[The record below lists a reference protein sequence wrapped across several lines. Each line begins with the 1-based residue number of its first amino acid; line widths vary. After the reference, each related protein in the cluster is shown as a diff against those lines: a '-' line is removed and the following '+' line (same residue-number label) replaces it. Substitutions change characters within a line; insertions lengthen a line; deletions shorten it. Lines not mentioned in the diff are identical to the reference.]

1 MRRNPLVISTALVPD
16 RLHRLPLPKT
26 AGTDGPPPCL
36 AHRIGRGYGPIQ
48 RAPSVSFDKSLSDVL
63 DDLDNPLFLSGHAR
77 KDRLV
82 LLGDIGYSSM
92 DVDYESGGT
101 RLDVTM
107 AEPLS
112 A

>member
-1 MRRNPLVISTALVPD
+1 M
-16 RLHRLPLPKT
+16 
-26 AGTDGPPPCL
+26 
-36 AHRIGRGYGPIQ
+36 
-48 RAPSVSFDKSLSDVL
+48 
-63 DDLDNPLFLSGHAR
+63 
-77 KDRLV
+77 
-82 LLGDIGYSSM
+82 LGDIGYSSM